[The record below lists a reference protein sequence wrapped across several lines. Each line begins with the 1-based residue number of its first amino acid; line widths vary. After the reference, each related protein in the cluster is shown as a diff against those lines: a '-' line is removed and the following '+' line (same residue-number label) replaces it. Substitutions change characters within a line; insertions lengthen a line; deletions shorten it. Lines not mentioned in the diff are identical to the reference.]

1 MIEAE
6 RILRLPQ
13 VLARV
18 GISRSEL
25 YRREALNQFPKRV
38 KLGARS
44 VGWLASEVQEF
55 IEARIRESRAS
66 KPASDQS
73 RAA

>member
-25 YRREALNQFPKRV
+25 YRREVLNQFPKRV
-38 KLGARS
+38 KLGRRS
-44 VGWLASEVQEF
+44 VGWVASEVQEF
-55 IEARIRESRAS
+55 IEERIRESRAP
-66 KPASDQS
+66 KSDQQ
-73 RAA
+73 AA